1 MSNPDS
7 NVVFVDVKHY
17 AAFGA
22 DVDVTA
28 ATESVCR
35 APARGFR
42 PKATGTLT
50 VVMSNGTERAIPVV
64 SEQLELLQFVT
75 VKAASVAGVVGW

>member
-7 NVVFVDVKHY
+7 NVVFLDVKSY

-28 ATESVCR
+28 ASESICR

-50 VVMSNGTERAIPVV
+50 VVMANKTERAIPVV
-64 SEQLELLQFVT
+64 TDQLELMQFVT
-75 VKAASVAGVVGW
+75 VKAGSVAGVVGW